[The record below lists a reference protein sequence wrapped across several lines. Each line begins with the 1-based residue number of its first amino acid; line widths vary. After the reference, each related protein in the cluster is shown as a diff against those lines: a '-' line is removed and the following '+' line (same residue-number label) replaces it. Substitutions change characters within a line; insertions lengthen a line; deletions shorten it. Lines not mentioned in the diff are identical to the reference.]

1 MRGSGTWC
9 GVRILPGPADR
20 HTLGSGPIAARP
32 RRAADTRATL
42 RDGMLLPPSR
52 RWYVRRTISIA
63 ALLVAAGG
71 TQARAQFQ
79 PTEASRWSVQPFAG
93 VLLDAYDVG
102 DDGSRAG
109 PMAGLQ
115 VARRISPSA
124 HLAGSLAY
132 ARVSDVGPHPPSN
145 EAHLIH
151 RNEWV
156 VASLGPMVELP
167 VRRAAVSLSL
177 QGGFA
182 WRRTLAAG
190 FGGEPPDPRINSI
203 PSPWLQPGSDD
214 FSVTGVLV
222 PGAAVRVPM
231 GSRLAVVGGAS
242 AYWTSFDEGG
252 HVSPAFTLGLSWAP

>member
-1 MRGSGTWC
+1 
-9 GVRILPGPADR
+9 
-20 HTLGSGPIAARP
+20 
-32 RRAADTRATL
+32 
-42 RDGMLLPPSR
+42 
-52 RWYVRRTISIA
+52 
-63 ALLVAAGG
+63 
-71 TQARAQFQ
+71 
-79 PTEASRWSVQPFAG
+79 VQPFAG

-132 ARVSDVGPHPPSN
+132 ARVSDVGPHPPSDDA
-145 EAHLIH
+145 AHLIL

-156 VASLGPMVELP
+156 FASLGPVVDLP
-167 VRRAAVSLSL
+167 VQRATVSLSF
-177 QGGFA
+177 QAGAA
-182 WRRTLAAG
+182 WRRMPAVG
-190 FGGEPPDPRINSI
+190 FRGEPPDPRINSI

-222 PGAAVRVPM
+222 PGAAVRVPL
-231 GSRLAVVGGAS
+231 GSRLAAVGGAS